1 MFKRYSIFISY
12 RRTDTGDKAEHLK
25 DLLERYYRGSISF
38 DRENFSGEFNAEL
51 IKRIDTV
58 KDFILVVG
66 KDSLDYKESD
76 FDESVVRLYSE
87 LASLPYEEFIKRIS
101 DEESIVKLDY
111 VRIEIGRALRRDNLQ
126 IIPVVPERSK
136 DFSFAELNLP
146 PDISGIKGYECV
158 FYSEN
163 PDALFKDIVPK
174 IRMHMKSR
182 TCGIVSVLL
191 SILIALAVVFTMYCG
206 YKWFCERGEFEHC
219 RTESDFKALETK
231 TWFFNRR
238 CIDSLNVF
246 DALKGIGRTSINDAD
261 NTECDDYITAIWS
274 EDCSLLQIRTL
285 KRLINN
291 MMLVPSGSFVMGTER
306 REGLDN
312 PPNPVD
318 ITMDFY
324 LCKYEMTEREWNVI
338 MYDEETGL
346 DGIPKTD
353 VSWNDVQVL
362 LARLFHLTGIV
373 FDLPSEEEWEY
384 AAGYKKW
391 VGGWKYAGGDVAD
404 EFAVYVGNS
413 GNSKRPVGTLSPN
426 ALEIYDLSGNVS
438 EWCRDGNERKKRIRG
453 GSFRSSEKEL
463 TITYSDAA
471 SADVGSPTI
480 GIRLFIRKK

>member
-163 PDALFKDIVPK
+163 PDSLFKDIVPK

-206 YKWFCERGEFEHC
+206 YKWFCERGKFEHC

-291 MMLVPSGSFVMGTER
+291 MMLVHSGSFVMGTER
-306 REGLDN
+306 QEGLDN
-312 PPNPVD
+312 PPHSVD

-338 MYDEETGL
+338 MYDE
-346 DGIPKTD
+346 
-353 VSWNDVQVL
+353 
-362 LARLFHLTGIV
+362 
-373 FDLPSEEEWEY
+373 
-384 AAGYKKW
+384 AGYTKW
-391 VGGWKYAGGDVAD
+391 VGGCKYAGGDVAD

-413 GNSKRPVGTLSPN
+413 GNSKRSVGTLSPN

-480 GIRLFIRKK
+480 GLRLYIRKK